1 MISVA
6 DVLKA
11 FSDKRSLALFKI
23 VTLTKPNTQILISK
37 TKLSRKQYYSRM
49 STLVKAGLTKRING
63 KYTLTAFGR
72 LINYNALIIMENATS
87 IYWKLKVI
95 DSFEMPND
103 LHVEERRKI
112 IDSFIDGQKIKDVL
126 ISHNRKVEPTG
137 PYDLKLQT
145 RQLRI
150 PS

>member
-1 MISVA
+1 
-6 DVLKA
+6 
-11 FSDKRSLALFKI
+11 
-23 VTLTKPNTQILISK
+23 
-37 TKLSRKQYYSRM
+37 
-49 STLVKAGLTKRING
+49 
-63 KYTLTAFGR
+63 
-72 LINYNALIIMENATS
+72 MENATS

-137 PYDLKLQT
+137 PYDIELQT